1 MVTDPLYFP
10 ATLRGSVD
18 LPGSKSLSN
27 RALIIA
33 ALADGDYT
41 LQGLSQAEDTCLLTQ
56 ALHNA
61 AAQVDIRGAGTAMR
75 FLTAYYAATGGAH
88 CLTGSERMKQRPI
101 GPLVEA
107 LRSLGADID
116 YTEKEGFPPL
126 RIRGQQ
132 LRGGCLHLSGGVSSQ
147 YVSALLLIAPYLSSS
162 LRLRLEGTIV
172 SRPYINMT
180 LALMRHFGAQAGWEA
195 EDTLTVAPVP
205 YQSAARYR
213 VETDWSSAACWY
225 EAVALAPD
233 PAARLLLRGLCEE
246 TWQGDARVQDY
257 FLPLGVKTTFC
268 AEGAVLE
275 KTEMQTGGIE
285 FDLSGQPDLAQS
297 LVVTCAALQR
307 PFRFTGLQTL
317 RIKETDRLA
326 ALARELDKLGVSV
339 AVDNDESIRSVTYA
353 SAPARLQPVATYEDH
368 RMALAF
374 APCAL
379 RFPGLQIAEPAVVNK
394 SYPGFW
400 EALQSL
406 MK

>member
-1 MVTDPLYFP
+1 
-10 ATLRGSVD
+10 
-18 LPGSKSLSN
+18 
-27 RALIIA
+27 
-33 ALADGDYT
+33 
-41 LQGLSQAEDTCLLTQ
+41 
-56 ALHNA
+56 
-61 AAQVDIRGAGTAMR
+61 
-75 FLTAYYAATGGAH
+75 
-88 CLTGSERMKQRPI
+88 MKQRPI

-126 RIRGQQ
+126 RIRGRQ
-132 LRGGCLHLSGGVSSQ
+132 LRGGCLHLSGSVSSQ

-195 EDTLTVAPVP
+195 EDTLVVAPAP

-233 PAARLLLRGLCEE
+233 PAARLLLRGLREE
-246 TWQGDARVQDY
+246 TWQGDARLQDY

-297 LVVTCAALQR
+297 IVVTCAALQR

>member
-10 ATLRGSVD
+10 STLRGSVD

-41 LQGLSQAEDTCLLTQ
+41 LQGLSQAEDTRLLAQ
-56 ALHNA
+56 ALQTS
-61 AAQVDIRGAGTAMR
+61 AAQVNIRGAGTAMR
-75 FLTAYYAATGGAH
+75 FLTAYYAAAGGAH

-126 RIRGQQ
+126 RIRGRK
-132 LRGGCLHLSGGVSSQ
+132 LRGGCLHLSGSVSSQ
-147 YVSALLLIAPYLSSS
+147 YVTALLLIAPCLSSS
-162 LRLRLEGTIV
+162 LRLRLEGKIV

-195 EDTLTVAPVP
+195 EDTLVVAPVP
-205 YQSAARYR
+205 YQSTARYR

-225 EAVALAPD
+225 ETVALATD
-233 PAARLLLRGLCEE
+233 PAARLLLRGLREE

-268 AEGAVLE
+268 AEGAMLA
-275 KTEMQTGGIE
+275 KT
-285 FDLSGQPDLAQS
+285 
-297 LVVTCAALQR
+297 
-307 PFRFTGLQTL
+307 
-317 RIKETDRLA
+317 
-326 ALARELDKLGVSV
+326 
-339 AVDNDESIRSVTYA
+339 
-353 SAPARLQPVATYEDH
+353 
-368 RMALAF
+368 
-374 APCAL
+374 
-379 RFPGLQIAEPAVVNK
+379 
-394 SYPGFW
+394 
-400 EALQSL
+400 
-406 MK
+406 

>member
-10 ATLRGSVD
+10 STLRGSVD

-41 LQGLSQAEDTCLLTQ
+41 LQGLSQAEDTRLLAQ
-56 ALHNA
+56 ALQTP

-75 FLTAYYAATGGAH
+75 FLTAYYAVGGGAH
-88 CLTGSERMKQRPI
+88 YLTGNERMKQRPI

-126 RIRGQQ
+126 RIRGRQ
-132 LRGGCLHLSGGVSSQ
+132 LRGGCLHLSGSVSSQ

-195 EDTLTVAPVP
+195 EDTLIVAPAP
-205 YQSAARYR
+205 YQSTARYR

-225 EAVALAPD
+225 ETVALATD
-233 PAARLLLRGLCEE
+233 PAARLLLRGLREE

-275 KTEMQTGGIE
+275 KTAMQSGAIA

-297 LVVTCAALQR
+297 LVVACAALQR

-326 ALARELDKLGVSV
+326 ALARELDKLGITV
-339 AVDNDESIRSVTYA
+339 AVENDESIRSVTYA
-353 SAPARLQPVATYEDH
+353 SAPAHLQPVATYEDH

-379 RFPGLQIAEPAVVNK
+379 RFPGLQIVEPTVVNK

-406 MK
+406 LK

>member
-10 ATLRGSVD
+10 STLRGSVD

-33 ALADGDYT
+33 ALAGGDYR
-41 LQGLSQAEDTCLLTQ
+41 LQGLSQAEDTRLLAQ
-56 ALHNA
+56 ALQTP

-75 FLTAYYAATGGAH
+75 FLTAYYAAGGGAH
-88 CLTGSERMKQRPI
+88 ELTGSERMKQRPI

-195 EDTLTVAPVP
+195 QDTLTVAPVP

-233 PAARLLLRGLCEE
+233 PAARLLLRGLREE
-246 TWQGDARVQDY
+246 TWQGDARLQNY

-275 KTEMQTGGIE
+275 KTEMQSGAME
-285 FDLSGQPDLAQS
+285 FDLRAQS
-297 LVVTCAALQR
+297 IVVTCAALQR

>member
-1 MVTDPLYFP
+1 
-10 ATLRGSVD
+10 
-18 LPGSKSLSN
+18 
-27 RALIIA
+27 
-33 ALADGDYT
+33 
-41 LQGLSQAEDTCLLTQ
+41 
-56 ALHNA
+56 
-61 AAQVDIRGAGTAMR
+61 
-75 FLTAYYAATGGAH
+75 
-88 CLTGSERMKQRPI
+88 MKQRPI

-116 YTEKEGFPPL
+116 YAEREGFPPL
-126 RIRGQQ
+126 RIRGRQ
-132 LRGGCLHLSGGVSSQ
+132 LRGGCLHLSGSVSSQ

-172 SRPYINMT
+172 SRPYIDMT

-195 EDTLTVAPVP
+195 EDTLVVAPAP
-205 YQSAARYR
+205 YQSTARYR

-225 EAVALAPD
+225 EAVALATD
-233 PAARLLLRGLCEE
+233 PAARLLLRGLREE

-275 KTEMQTGGIE
+275 KTAMQSGAIV

-297 LVVTCAALQR
+297 LVVACAALQR

-326 ALARELDKLGVSV
+326 ALARELDKLGITV
-339 AVDNDESIRSVTYA
+339 AVENDESIRSVTYA
-353 SAPARLQPVATYEDH
+353 SAPAHLQPVATYEDH

-374 APCAL
+374 SPCAL

-406 MK
+406 LK